1 MSRQNWLKSGS
12 MPGTGALITITTGF
26 KPRKVE
32 LFNSAGLA
40 KAEKTD
46 TMLADS
52 SYKTITAGTA
62 TYPAD
67 LITLTAN
74 GFTIGT
80 DSDLN
85 VAGEDLHWV
94 AHQAQND

>member
-1 MSRQNWLKSGS
+1 MSGQNWLKSGS
-12 MPGTGALITITTGF
+12 MAGTGALITITLGY

-32 LFNSAGLA
+32 LFNSDGLA

-46 TMLADS
+46 TMDADS

-67 LITLTAN
+67 LITLTDS

-80 DSDLN
+80 DGDLN
-85 VAGEDLHWV
+85 VAGEALHWV
-94 AHQAQND
+94 AWQAQND